1 LDTYP
6 ITEDLMADTA
16 VVEVALDV
24 RVTVKL
30 VAEFATEDE
39 LRRLVERDP
48 ESVRGAILARIESPG
63 LHGEKEAGWLDE
75 DRCAFVTEII
85 DADSIKWARK
95 DQLFSPDIPEVVA

>member
-1 LDTYP
+1 
-6 ITEDLMADTA
+6 MADTA

-30 VAEFATEDE
+30 VAELATEEE

-48 ESVRGAILARIESPG
+48 ESVRGAILSRVESPG

-85 DADSIKWARK
+85 DADVMRTLIGGFVEPSA
-95 DQLFSPDIPEVVA
+95 PTVMA

>member
-30 VAEFATEDE
+30 VAEFATEEE

-85 DADSIKWARK
+85 DAGRAYADP
-95 DQLFSPDIPEVVA
+95 LVVA